1 MKIYEDKIKHI
12 IGKFY
17 DDEEEY
23 ELDKKEMISQ
33 GFNVDKVYRNQL
45 DSMVQV
51 KYSKM
56 LNNR

>member
-23 ELDKKEMISQ
+23 ELDKKKIISQ
-33 GFNVDKVYRNQL
+33 GFNVDKVYRNQF